1 MILNYIENKIIEN
14 IILNSVIE
22 SMEKEMEIHS
32 INVDWKIPWSLVGYH
47 PSDHNEWDT
56 TEWLNNNNNILLRK
70 YILMIYYKI
79 NT

>member
-14 IILNSVIE
+14 IILNSIIE
-22 SMEKEMEIHS
+22 SLEKEMETHS
-32 INVDWKIPWSLVGYH
+32 INVVWKIPWSLVGYH
-47 PSDHNEWDT
+47 PSDHKDWDT

-70 YILMIYYKI
+70 YILMIYYI